1 MNELTEWDEEP
12 WPAYAPDEI
21 LPGLFQGGTEDD
33 DVVMVGAPQRLRGSY
48 PFDVVVTL
56 YADANPAPWGV
67 EEIRFGFYDS
77 RLLTAD
83 ATRVLRLARDVHR
96 RWVRGDR
103 VLIRCQAGVNR
114 SGLVTSLVLMLEG
127 YRAADAIALLRRQR
141 SPWVLNNADFE
152 RWLLTAA
159 PSLIHQSTDPQAA

>member
-1 MNELTEWDEEP
+1 MSELLEWDEEP

-21 LPGLFQGGTEDD
+21 VPGLFQGGTEDH
-33 DVVMVGAPQRLRGSY
+33 DVVMVGAQQRLRGSF

-77 RLLTAD
+77 QLSSAD
-83 ATRVLRLARDVHR
+83 AARVLRVARDVHR
-96 RWVRGDR
+96 RWSRGDR

-114 SGLVTSLVLMLEG
+114 SGLVTSLVLMLED
-127 YRAADAIALLRRQR
+127 YSACEAIDLIRRQR
-141 SPWVLNNADFE
+141 SPWVLNNTDFE
-152 RWLLTAA
+152 EWLLTAA